1 MKIDINKIPLE
12 GLILEEEV
20 SPSVLDLETD
30 TVKFSEPIKIRAE
43 VSRITNAVTVE
54 LNLDGSI
61 RLSCSRCLRE
71 FNVAL
76 KKILRLNYQVNKSE
90 PIIDASTSSFDKL
103 RTNPERAK
111 RVEGSL
117 SVNGER
123 SRTIDLDQDIK
134 EEIILDYPIKPLCNP
149 DCKGLCPK
157 CGKNLNEGG
166 CSCAITEKKTF

>member
-1 MKIDINKIPLE
+1 VKIDINKILLE
-12 GLILEEEV
+12 GLTLEEEV
-20 SPSVLDLETD
+20 NPSALDLETD
-30 TVKFSEPIKIRAE
+30 IVKFLEPIKIRAE
-43 VSRITNAVTVE
+43 VSKITNTVTV
-54 LNLDGSI
+54 NLSLSGSI
-61 RLSCSRCLRE
+61 HLNCSRCLRE

-90 PIIDASTSSFDKL
+90 PI
-103 RTNPERAK
+103 
-111 RVEGSL
+111 
-117 SVNGER
+117 
-123 SRTIDLDQDIK
+123 IDLDQDIK

>member
-12 GLILEEEV
+12 GLTLEEEV
-20 SPSVLDLETD
+20 NPSGLDLETD
-30 TVKFSEPIKIRAE
+30 IVKFLEPIKIRAE
-43 VSRITNAVTVE
+43 VSKITNAVTVNLSLSGSMH
-54 LNLDGSI
+54 LN
-61 RLSCSRCLRE
+61 CSRCLRE

-90 PIIDASTSSFDKL
+90 PIIDTSTSL
-103 RTNPERAK
+103 ECH
-111 RVEGSL
+111 
-117 SVNGER
+117 GER
-123 SRTIDLDQDIK
+123 SRTIDLNQDIR

>member
-12 GLILEEEV
+12 GLTLEEKV
-20 SPSVLDLETD
+20 NPSGLDLETD
-30 TVKFSEPIKIRAE
+30 IVKLLEPIKIRAE
-43 VSRITNAVTVE
+43 VSKITNAVTVNLSLSGSMH
-54 LNLDGSI
+54 LN
-61 RLSCSRCLRE
+61 CSRCLRE

-90 PIIDASTSSFDKL
+90 PI
-103 RTNPERAK
+103 
-111 RVEGSL
+111 
-117 SVNGER
+117 
-123 SRTIDLDQDIK
+123 IDLDQDIK